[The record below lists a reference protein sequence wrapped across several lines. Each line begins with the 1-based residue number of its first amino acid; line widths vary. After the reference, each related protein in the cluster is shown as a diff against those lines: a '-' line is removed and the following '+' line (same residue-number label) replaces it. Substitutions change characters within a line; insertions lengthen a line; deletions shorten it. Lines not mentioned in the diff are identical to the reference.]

1 MIQIERVTLQHK
13 IDLIFFFPV
22 IWKKNYK
29 ESNECV
35 NCMTTGFTFYSL
47 SLHHF
52 MHLDFHHG
60 YYHDDLKRFRTS
72 FSSSQLTE
80 LEKEF
85 RRNKYLTRRRRVD
98 LAANLSLSEKQVK
111 VWFQNRRMKWKKQ
124 CKDEEFEEFSNN
136 NEIL

>member
-1 MIQIERVTLQHK
+1 
-13 IDLIFFFPV
+13 
-22 IWKKNYK
+22 
-29 ESNECV
+29 
-35 NCMTTGFTFYSL
+35 MTTGFTFYSL

-60 YYHDDLKRFRTS
+60 YYHDGLKRFRTS

-85 RRNKYLTRRRRVD
+85 RCNKYLTRRRRVD